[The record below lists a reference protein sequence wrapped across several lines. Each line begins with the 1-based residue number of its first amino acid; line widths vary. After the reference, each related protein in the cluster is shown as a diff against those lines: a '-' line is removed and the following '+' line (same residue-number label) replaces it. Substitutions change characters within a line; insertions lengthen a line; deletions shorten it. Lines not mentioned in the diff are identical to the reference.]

1 MSNTK
6 IIGFDYNNHD
16 DFVKDLKLKTDD
28 ESKKALKSYK
38 NANIAWWIEITTF
51 AFFATIQFMN
61 KNIDLSETYYIVW
74 CVILL
79 VPMLA
84 AVILNIEYKSYIKR
98 HNIKIFEEEIY
109 YYVK

>member
-38 NANIAWWIEITTF
+38 NAN
-51 AFFATIQFMN
+51 TIQFMN